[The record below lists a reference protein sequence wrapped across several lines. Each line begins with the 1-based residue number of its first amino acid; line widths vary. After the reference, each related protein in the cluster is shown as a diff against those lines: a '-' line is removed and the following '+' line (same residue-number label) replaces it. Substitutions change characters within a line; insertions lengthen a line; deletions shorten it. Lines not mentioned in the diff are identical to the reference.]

1 MQIITREQW
10 GAVHEDGYGTSTL
23 PAGEVWLHHSVT
35 IAPDLVAP
43 FDDEHAAMR
52 TLERIGEQRFGRG
65 ISYTFAVMPT
75 GRVYEGHSVEREGA
89 HTAGRND
96 RARAIVW
103 VGNYDVT
110 RPTIHQIAATAQLL
124 REGAARGWWRRAA
137 LNGGHQQAPGASTAC
152 PGRHG
157 MAAIDHVN
165 RLAAPGG
172 SPTTTEDVMGAL
184 NLTAQDEAQIA
195 QHGGIVE
202 AIAARTTAWVADGN
216 KRYGLDTL
224 RAHLE
229 ALRRTQ
235 LTGQGAADV
244 VDEAQIAREL
254 APLLIGGLSNLPAGD
269 LHELAA
275 AVVTESGRRLAR
287 VDAAPAPAAAI
298 PAPRLG
304 LVSVDEDQEAA
315 EELAEEPSPAVQ
327 QWDSADPSAWRVSLP
342 TP

>member
-1 MQIITREQW
+1 MKIIPREEW

-35 IAPDLVAP
+35 VAPDLVAP

-89 HTAGRND
+89 HTARRND
-96 RARAIVW
+96 LARAIVW

-110 RPTIHQIAATAQLL
+110 RPTAHQIAATAALL
-124 REGAARGWWRRAA
+124 RQGKARGWWRRAA
-137 LNGGHQQAPGASTAC
+137 LNGGHCDAPGAVTAC

-157 MAAIDHVN
+157 LAAIPHVN
-165 RLAAPGG
+165 KLAAQGG
-172 SPTTTEDVMGAL
+172 GTTSEEVMGAL

-235 LTGQGAADV
+235 LTGQGAADL
-244 VDEAQIAREL
+244 VDEEAIAREL
-254 APLLIGGLSNLPAGD
+254 APLVIGQLTNLPAGD

-287 VDAAPAPAAAI
+287 ADVAPAAAAAVPVQRFAPDLEHVDDNELQEQP
-298 PAPRLG
+298 PAP
-304 LVSVDEDQEAA
+304 QEW
-315 EELAEEPSPAVQ
+315 ET
-327 QWDSADPSAWRVSLP
+327 ADVAAWRVGLP